1 MKKVKKKLL
10 YFGLP
15 ILAIIII
22 IVLISSKKPEPVYT
36 TVAATYGPLIQT
48 VSETGTIKPIEE
60 ISLDFLSVG
69 KIESVAVKV
78 GDEVKAGQVL
88 ASLDSSS
95 LVLRRQEAE
104 AALSIAQANY
114 SKTLS
119 GASLETVSVAKRS
132 LEQAQSAEAS
142 ARLDLE
148 KTIKTVNENIRQAE
162 KTYDDLITP
171 NPSSMP
177 AARQAVL
184 TAETSL
190 TNSEKTYLKTIENT
204 KGSLVLVLS
213 DKLLTV
219 RVAMDNINKIF
230 EDEDLKNI
238 LSVKNSTYKSQT
250 ENAKNKIIES
260 LPDFEAL
267 LLKARASE
275 TKADLIPAAE
285 SLASI
290 LFNSSAALDLS
301 YLMLENTITSSSFS
315 QAELD
320 AYKSLIISQS
330 AQISAAS
337 SALEAATQAYKN
349 AYLNYETG
357 MASAQSSVDQ
367 AKSSLSN
374 AILAAQNNVSNV
386 KLSSEQQHLAAATR
400 VENAIKNVSL
410 AQAQYNNT
418 VAPARSQDL
427 QLVNAQISQAQAA
440 LENIDKQISDANL
453 VATMDGIITE
463 INFKAGEQFSGGALA
478 MVKMLVDNSFEVEVD
493 ISESNISKVKVGNSV
508 AITLD
513 AFSDDLTLEGTVSF
527 IEPAQTLISGV
538 VYYKV
543 KIVFADLAKTS
554 ALLEVSGLSL
564 KSGMTANTVITTD
577 SRENVLSVPSRAIIE
592 KEGKKIV
599 RVLRGD
605 IYDEVEIEDGL
616 RGDNGLTEIKGE
628 IKAEDLIITFVKENG
643 K

>member
-1 MKKVKKKLL
+1 MKKAKKRLL

-15 ILAIIII
+15 ILVIIII
-22 IVLISSKKPEPVYT
+22 VVLISSKKPAPVYT
-36 TVAATYGPLIQT
+36 TVTATYGPLTQT

-95 LVLRRQEAE
+95 LVLRRQEAV

-114 SKTLS
+114 SKTSS
-119 GASLETVSVAKRS
+119 GASFETVSVAKRS

-162 KTYDDLITP
+162 KTYADLIAA

-190 TNSEKTYLKTIENT
+190 SNSEKTYLKTIDNS

-230 EDEDLKNI
+230 EDDDVKNI

-250 ENAKNKIIES
+250 ENAKNRIIDS
-260 LPDFEAL
+260 LPAFETL
-267 LLKARASE
+267 LLKARTSE

-337 SALEAATQAYKN
+337 SALEGATQAYKN

-357 MASAQSSVDQ
+357 MAAAQSSLDQ

-386 KLSSEQQHLAAATR
+386 KLSAEQQHLAAAAR
-400 VENAIKNVSL
+400 LENAIKNVSL

-463 INFKAGEQFSGGALA
+463 VNFKAGEQFSGGALA

-493 ISESNISKVKVGNSV
+493 ISESNISKVKVGNPV

-527 IEPAQTLISGV
+527 IEPAQTLIAGV

-543 KIVFADLAKTS
+543 KIIFSDLEKTS
-554 ALLEVSGLSL
+554 ALLEARGLSL

-577 SRENVLSVPSRAIIE
+577 SKDNVLSVPSRAIIE

-605 IYDEVEIEDGL
+605 VYDEVKIEEGL
-616 RGDNGLTEIKGE
+616 RGDNGLTEIQGV
-628 IKAEDLIITFVKENG
+628 INTDDLIITFIKENG

>member
-1 MKKVKKKLL
+1 MKKARKRLL

-15 ILAIIII
+15 ILAIIIV
-22 IVLISSKKPEPVYT
+22 IVLISSKKPAPVYT
-36 TVAATYGPLIQT
+36 TVAPTYGSLIQT

-60 ISLDFLSVG
+60 ISLNFLSVG

-78 GDEVKAGQVL
+78 GDKVKTEQVL

-104 AALSIAQANY
+104 ATLSIAQANY

-119 GASLETVSVAKRS
+119 GASSETVSVAKRS

-162 KTYDDLITP
+162 KTYADLIAP

-177 AARQAVL
+177 ATRQAVL
-184 TAETSL
+184 TAETAL
-190 TNSEKTYLKTIENT
+190 VNAEKTYTKTIENT
-204 KGSLVLVLS
+204 KGSLILVLS

-230 EDEDLKNI
+230 EDDDVKNI
-238 LSVKNSTYKSQT
+238 LSVKNSIYKSQT
-250 ENAKNKIIES
+250 ENAKNKIIDS
-260 LPDFEAL
+260 LPAFETL
-267 LLKARASE
+267 LLKARTSGA
-275 TKADLIPAAE
+275 KADLVLAAE

-290 LFNSSAALDLS
+290 LFNSSATLDLS

-315 QAELD
+315 QTELD

-330 AQISAAS
+330 AQISSAS
-337 SALEAATQAYKN
+337 SALEVATQAYKN

-357 MASAQSSVDQ
+357 MATAQSSLDQ

-374 AILAAQNNVSNV
+374 AILAVQNNVSNV
-386 KLSSEQQHLAAATR
+386 KLSAEQQHLAAASR
-400 VENAIKNVSL
+400 LENAVKAVSL

-427 QLVNAQISQAQAA
+427 QLVSAQISQAQAA
-440 LENIDKQISDANL
+440 LENINKQINDANL
-453 VATMDGIITE
+453 IAPMAGIITE
-463 INFKAGEQFSGGALA
+463 INFKAGEQFSGGALS

-493 ISESNISKVKVGNSV
+493 ISESNISKVKVGNPV

-513 AFSDDLTLEGTVSF
+513 AFSDDLTLEGVVSF

-543 KIVFADLAKTS
+543 KILFADLEKTS
-554 ALLEVSGLSL
+554 ALLQERGLDL

-577 SRENVLSVPSRAIIE
+577 SKDNVLSVPSRAIIE
-592 KEGKKIV
+592 KDGKKIV

-605 IYDEVEIEDGL
+605 LYDEVEVESGL
-616 RGDNGLTEIKGE
+616 RGDNGLTEIKGD
-628 IKAEDLIITFVKENG
+628 IKADDSIITFVKESD

>member
-15 ILAIIII
+15 ILAIIIV
-22 IVLISSKKPEPVYT
+22 IVLISSKKPAPIYT
-36 TVAATYGPLIQT
+36 TVAVTYGPLIQT
-48 VSETGTIKPIEE
+48 VSETGTVKPIEE
-60 ISLDFLSVG
+60 ISLNFLSVG
-69 KIESVAVKV
+69 KVESVIAKV
-78 GDEVKAGQVL
+78 GEEVKAGQVL

-95 LVLRRQEAE
+95 LVLRRQEAV

-119 GASLETVSVAKRS
+119 GASFETVSIAKRS

-162 KTYDDLITP
+162 KTYADLIAA

-204 KGSLVLVLS
+204 KGSLILVLS

-238 LSVKNSTYKSQT
+238 LSVKNSIYKSQT
-250 ENAKNKIIES
+250 ENAKNRIIES
-260 LPDFEAL
+260 LPAFETL
-267 LLKARASE
+267 LLKARTSGI
-275 TKADLIPAAE
+275 KADLISASE

-337 SALEAATQAYKN
+337 SALEGATQAYKN

-357 MASAQSSVDQ
+357 MASAQSSLDQ

-386 KLSSEQQHLAAATR
+386 KLSAEQQHLAAATR
-400 VENAIKNVSL
+400 LENATKNVSL

-418 VAPARSQDL
+418 VAPARAQDL

-440 LENIDKQISDANL
+440 LENIDKQISDTNL

-463 INFKAGEQFSGGALA
+463 VNFKAGEQFSGGALA

-513 AFSDDLTLEGTVSF
+513 AFSDDLVLEGTVSF

-543 KIVFADLAKTS
+543 KIVFADLEKTS
-554 ALLEVSGLSL
+554 ALLEARGLSL

-605 IYDEVEIEDGL
+605 VYDEVEIEDGL
-616 RGDNGLTEIKGE
+616 RGDNGLTEIKGA
-628 IKAEDLIITFVKENG
+628 IKAEDLIITFVQENG

>member
-1 MKKVKKKLL
+1 MKKAKKRLL
-10 YFGLP
+10 YFGLA
-15 ILAIIII
+15 ILAIIVV
-22 IVLISSKKPEPVYT
+22 IVLISSRKPAPVYT
-36 TVAATYGPLIQT
+36 TVTPTYGSLIQT

-60 ISLDFLSVG
+60 ISLNFLSVG
-69 KIESVAVKV
+69 KIESVVVKV
-78 GDEVKAGQVL
+78 GDEVEAGQVL

-119 GASLETVSVAKRS
+119 GASLETISVAKRS
-132 LEQAQSAEAS
+132 LEQAQSTEAS

-162 KTYDDLITP
+162 KTYDDLIVLS
-171 NPSSMP
+171 PSSMP

-190 TNSEKTYLKTIENT
+190 ANSEKTYLKTIENT
-204 KGSLVLVLS
+204 KGSLILVLS

-219 RVAMDNINKIF
+219 RVAMDNINNIF
-230 EDEDLKNI
+230 EDDDVKNI
-238 LSVKNSTYKSQT
+238 LSVKNSIYKSQT
-250 ENAKNKIIES
+250 ENAKNRIIES
-260 LPDFEAL
+260 LPAFESL
-267 LLKARASE
+267 LLKARTSE
-275 TKADLIPAAE
+275 AKVDLILAAE

-290 LFNSSAALDLS
+290 LFNSSAALDSS

-330 AQISAAS
+330 TQISAAS
-337 SALEAATQAYKN
+337 SALESATQAYKN

-357 MASAQSSVDQ
+357 MATAQSSLDQ
-367 AKSSLSN
+367 AKSALSN
-374 AILAAQNNVSNV
+374 AILAAQNNVNNV
-386 KLSSEQQHLAAATR
+386 KLSAEQQHLAAAIR
-400 VENAIKNVSL
+400 LENAVKAVSL

-418 VAPARSQDL
+418 VAPARVQDL
-427 QLVNAQISQAQAA
+427 QLVKAQISQAQAA
-440 LENIDKQISDANL
+440 LENIDKQINDTNL

-493 ISESNISKVKVGNSV
+493 ISESNISKVKVGNPV

-513 AFSDDLTLEGTVSF
+513 AFSDDLILEGIVSF

-543 KIVFADLAKTS
+543 KIVFADLGKNS
-554 ALLEVSGLSL
+554 GLLEAAGLSL

-577 SRENVLSVPSRAIIE
+577 SKDNVLSVPSRAIIE
-592 KEGKKIV
+592 KDAKKII

-605 IYDEVEIEDGL
+605 FYDEVEVESGL
-616 RGDNGLTEIKGE
+616 RGDNGLTEVKGDIKVD
-628 IKAEDLIITFVKENG
+628 DLIITFIKENG

>member
-1 MKKVKKKLL
+1 MKKAKKRLL

-22 IVLISSKKPEPVYT
+22 VVLISSKKPAPVYT
-36 TVAATYGPLIQT
+36 TVTATYGPLTQT

-95 LVLRRQEAE
+95 LVLRRQEAV

-114 SKTLS
+114 SKTSS
-119 GASLETVSVAKRS
+119 GASFETVSVAKRS

-162 KTYDDLITP
+162 KTYADLIAA

-190 TNSEKTYLKTIENT
+190 SNSEKTYLKTIDNS

-230 EDEDLKNI
+230 EDDDVKNI

-250 ENAKNKIIES
+250 ENAKNRIIDS
-260 LPDFEAL
+260 LPAFETL
-267 LLKARASE
+267 LLKARTSE

-337 SALEAATQAYKN
+337 SALEGATQAYKN

-357 MASAQSSVDQ
+357 MAAAQSSLDQ

-386 KLSSEQQHLAAATR
+386 KLSAEQQHLAAAAR
-400 VENAIKNVSL
+400 LENAIKNVSL

-463 INFKAGEQFSGGALA
+463 VNFKAGEQFSGGALA

-493 ISESNISKVKVGNSV
+493 ISESNISKVKVGNPV

-527 IEPAQTLISGV
+527 IEPAQTLIAGV

-543 KIVFADLAKTS
+543 KIIFSDLEKTS
-554 ALLEVSGLSL
+554 ALLEARGLSL

-577 SRENVLSVPSRAIIE
+577 SKDNVLSVPSRAIIE

-605 IYDEVEIEDGL
+605 VYDEVKIEEGL
-616 RGDNGLTEIKGE
+616 RGDNGLTEIQGV
-628 IKAEDLIITFVKENG
+628 INTDDLIITFIKENG

>member
-15 ILAIIII
+15 ILAIIIV
-22 IVLISSKKPEPVYT
+22 IVLISSKKPAPVYT

-48 VSETGTIKPIEE
+48 VSETGTVKPIEE
-60 ISLDFLSVG
+60 VSLNFLSVG

-95 LVLRRQEAE
+95 LVLRRQEAV

-114 SKTLS
+114 SKTSS
-119 GASLETVSVAKRS
+119 GASFETVNVAKRS

-162 KTYDDLITP
+162 KTYDDLINP
-171 NPSSMP
+171 NPNSMP

-190 TNSEKTYLKTIENT
+190 ANSEKTYLKTIDNS

-230 EDEDLKNI
+230 EDEDVKNI
-238 LSVKNSTYKSQT
+238 LSVKNSIYKSQT
-250 ENAKNKIIES
+250 ENAKNRIIES
-260 LPDFEAL
+260 LPAFEIL
-267 LLKARASE
+267 LLKARTSGL
-275 TKADLIPAAE
+275 KADLIAAAE

-290 LFNSSAALDLS
+290 LFNSSAALDSS

-320 AYKSLIISQS
+320 AYKSLIISQN
-330 AQISAAS
+330 AQVSAAS
-337 SALEAATQAYKN
+337 SALESATQAYKN

-357 MASAQSSVDQ
+357 MASAQSSLDQ

-374 AILAAQNNVSNV
+374 AILAAQNNLNSV
-386 KLSSEQQHLAAATR
+386 KLSAEQQHLAAASR
-400 VENAIKNVSL
+400 LENAVKTVSL

-418 VAPARSQDL
+418 VAPARFQDL

-440 LENIDKQISDANL
+440 LENIDKQIGDANL

-463 INFKAGEQFSGGALA
+463 VNFKAGEQFSGGALP

-493 ISESNISKVKVGNSV
+493 ISESNISKVKVGNPV
-508 AITLD
+508 EITLD

-554 ALLEVSGLSL
+554 ALLEASGLSL

-577 SRENVLSVPSRAIIE
+577 SRENVLSVPSRAIVEDDARRLVRLLINEEIE
-592 KEGKKIV
+592 
-599 RVLRGD
+599 
-605 IYDEVEIEDGL
+605 EVEVEVGL
-616 RGDNGLTEIKGE
+616 RGDNGQVEIKNG
-628 IKAEDLIITFVKENG
+628 IKAGDEVITFIRNG
-643 K
+643 E